1 MRKILLA
8 IFLLGFATSVHAQF
22 GIRAG
27 LNSANFSNADF
38 SSITGF
44 HIGGYYLVKTAT
56 DLVSV
61 EPGIQYS
68 GKGYSAM
75 AKGGSN
81 VTEKLGYV
89 DIPVLVRLSLLPSLN
104 VFAGPQASVLVSRN
118 YTLGNITSTSLEP
131 VRGYELGAV
140 VGLGLKVAAGL
151 NLQASYDLGLS
162 SLNYFNTDVSNRVL
176 KLSVGYT
183 LGN

>member
-1 MRKILLA
+1 MRKIILA
-8 IFLLGFATSVHAQF
+8 IFLLGFAASAQAQF

-27 LNSANFSNADF
+27 LSSANFSNTDF
-38 SSITGF
+38 TSTTGF
-44 HIGGYYLVKTAT
+44 HVGAYYLAKTT
-56 DLVSV
+56 SNLLSL

-68 GKGYSAM
+68 GKGYTAV
-75 AKGGSN
+75 APGVGD

-89 DIPVLVRLSLLPSLN
+89 DIPVLVRLSLIPSLN

-118 YTLGNITSTSLEP
+118 YTLGTTTSTSLEP

-176 KLSVGYT
+176 KLSLGYT